1 MNGEYR
7 AQSKFN
13 ISSPKQARMI
23 VDALQTWLAE
33 TDEA

>member
-13 ISSPKQARMI
+13 ISSKEQAQKLVEI
-23 VDALQTWLAE
+23 LNEWIKE
-33 TDEA
+33 